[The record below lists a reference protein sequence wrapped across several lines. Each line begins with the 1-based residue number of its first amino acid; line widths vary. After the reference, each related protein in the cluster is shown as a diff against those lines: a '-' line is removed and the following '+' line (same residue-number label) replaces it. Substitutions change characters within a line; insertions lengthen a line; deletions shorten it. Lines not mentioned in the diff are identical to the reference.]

1 MIYWLQ
7 LTTIGLCV
15 IAATL
20 NAFAT
25 TRQIQIARRHRADLE
40 RLIAF
45 AAVMS
50 SEEFGAPSGVRKMAR
65 EALPAWATVES
76 RFMAPGPERPQ

>member
-15 IAATL
+15 LATIL
-20 NAFAT
+20 NTIST
-25 TRQIQIARRHRADLE
+25 TRQIRIARRYRADLE
-40 RLIAF
+40 RLIGF

-76 RFMAPGPERPQ
+76 RFMAPAPERPQ